1 MIKTIIRAQEK
12 NVHKSISLAAKAFLL
27 LQIYRQQSAQ
37 IKMQA
42 KWTCTK
48 NVTNFYAS
56 IILFQIGN
64 NSFLKMKWLKI

>member
-42 KWTCTK
+42 K
-48 NVTNFYAS
+48 
-56 IILFQIGN
+56 
-64 NSFLKMKWLKI
+64 